1 MIKTVMNEKRYNQFT
16 IFKQNGGTNMNDTKN
31 EPVVE
36 LAKNF
41 IDDCN
46 NFEIN
51 DLDSAKSEQ
60 NNSPNISLFFDLV
73 KEYLNPIEEEQNQN
87 LIKTGS
93 NDLDELCVF
102 EKGMFKLF
110 CTDEFNVPLTRMV
123 NSFVIEAV
131 AGGNRVLI
139 ISPYPNVIVRNFLK
153 AIIRKDHQNNLSWFD
168 DKKLYFYECMPDDNI
183 VDLAEKLRARII
195 DLNIDILYIPYL
207 EVLLKNYCADL
218 QISTLE
224 HLYNFAFDTNICIVS
239 TLASFD
245 YYGWKNEYPLFYPQ
259 HKLDIAMLKKNL
271 PPEALYITSFANNIA
286 SFDDWS
292 VWDSINDAPS
302 KVSVQS
308 FDDFYTFDSVKMNVK
323 GI

>member
-1 MIKTVMNEKRYNQFT
+1 
-16 IFKQNGGTNMNDTKN
+16 MNDTKN
-31 EPVVE
+31 EPVIE
-36 LAKNF
+36 FAKNF

-46 NFEIN
+46 NFEIKN
-51 DLDSAKSEQ
+51 LDSAESKQ
-60 NNSPNISLFFDLV
+60 NNSPDITLFSNFV

-93 NDLDELCVF
+93 KDLDELCVF
-102 EKGMFKLF
+102 EKDMFKLF
-110 CTDEFNVPLTRMV
+110 STDEFNVPLTRMV

-131 AGGNRVLI
+131 AGGKRVLI
-139 ISPYPNVIVRNFLK
+139 ISPYLYVIVRNFLK
-153 AIIRKDHQNNLSWFD
+153 AVVRKDYKNNISWFD

-183 VDLAEKLRARII
+183 IDLTEKLRAKII
-195 DLNIDILYIPYL
+195 DLNIDVLYIPYL

-245 YYGWKNEYPLFYPQ
+245 YHGWKNETPLFYPQ
-259 HKLDIAMLKKNL
+259 HKLDVPVLKKNL
-271 PPEALYITSFANNIA
+271 PPEAMYITSFANNIA
-286 SFDDWS
+286 SFDNWS
-292 VWDSINDAPS
+292 VWDSINDTPS

-308 FDDFYTFDSVKMNVK
+308 FDDFYTFDSISIKPRLV
-323 GI
+323 

>member
-1 MIKTVMNEKRYNQFT
+1 
-16 IFKQNGGTNMNDTKN
+16 MNDTKN
-31 EPVVE
+31 EPVIE

-60 NNSPNISLFFDLV
+60 NNSPDISLFFDLV

-93 NDLDELCVF
+93 KDLDELCVF

-110 CTDEFNVPLTRMV
+110 CSDEFNVPLTRMV
-123 NSFVIEAV
+123 NSFVVEAV

-195 DLNIDILYIPYL
+195 DLNIDVLYIPYL

-259 HKLDIAMLKKNL
+259 HKLDIAVLKKNL
-271 PPEALYITSFANNIA
+271 PPEALYITSFSNNIA

-292 VWDSINDAPS
+292 VWDSINDTPS

-308 FDDFYTFDSVKMNVK
+308 FDDFYSFDSITKDYMFLD
-323 GI
+323 

>member
-1 MIKTVMNEKRYNQFT
+1 
-16 IFKQNGGTNMNDTKN
+16 MNDTKN
-31 EPVVE
+31 EPVIE
-36 LAKNF
+36 FAKNF

-46 NFEIN
+46 NFEIKN
-51 DLDSAKSEQ
+51 LDSAKSKQ
-60 NNSPNISLFFDLV
+60 NNSPDISFFSDFV

-87 LIKTGS
+87 LIKTG
-93 NDLDELCVF
+93 NKDLDELCIF

-110 CTDEFNVPLTRMV
+110 CTDEFNVPLARMV

-131 AGGNRVLI
+131 AGGKRVLI
-139 ISPYPNVIVRNFLK
+139 ISPYPNVVVRNFLK
-153 AIIRKDHQNNLSWFD
+153 AVGRKDHQNNISWFD

-183 VDLAEKLRARII
+183 IDLAEKLRARII
-195 DLNIDILYIPYL
+195 DLNIDVLYIPYI
-207 EVLLKNYCADL
+207 EDLLQNYCADL

-245 YYGWKNEYPLFYPQ
+245 YHGWKNEPPLFYPQ
-259 HKLDIAMLKKNL
+259 HKLDIAMLKKSL
-271 PPEALYITSFANNIA
+271 PAEAMYITSFANNIA

-292 VWDSINDAPS
+292 VWDSINDTPS

-308 FDDFYTFDSVKMNVK
+308 FDDFYTVDSVKINDK
-323 GI
+323 EFNNSKSTF